1 MRFPMSSTDQILGM
15 PPSTSY
21 PAERSAAGGRLDEL
35 LEATV
40 ALLMRTVS
48 NLGLPEE
55 EDGDAFAPTPAQS
68 TGRIAADA
76 ARLTAAVAQLVR
88 AHHLHTTPAPQATNN
103 QATAALV
110 ALLTELEAEAD
121 TEAEQERTRP

>member
-1 MRFPMSSTDQILGM
+1 MRFPMSSTDQILGVL
-15 PPSTSY
+15 PGTSY
-21 PAERSAAGGRLDEL
+21 SPVNAAAGGRLDEL

-40 ALLMRTVS
+40 ALLLRTVS

-55 EDGDAFAPTPAQS
+55 EDGDAFAPTPPRS

-88 AHHLHTTPAPQATNN
+88 AHHLHTTPAAQATTN
-103 QATAALV
+103 QANAALV
-110 ALLTELEAEAD
+110 ALLTELDAEAD
-121 TEAEQERTRP
+121 AEQERSRP